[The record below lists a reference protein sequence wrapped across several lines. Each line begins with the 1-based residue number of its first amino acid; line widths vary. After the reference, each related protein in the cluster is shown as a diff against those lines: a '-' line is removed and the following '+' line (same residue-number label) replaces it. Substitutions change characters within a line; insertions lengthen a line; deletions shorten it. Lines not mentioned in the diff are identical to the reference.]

1 VKGSNFKNVG
11 GKEICIFWE
20 HFDSYNRV
28 GIFDSMTK
36 ICKMILENE
45 KDFADKPRHVILLIF
60 QTKRQELK
68 CQNDFIGIH
77 GNFNGTQ
84 NYVLKYI

>member
-1 VKGSNFKNVG
+1 
-11 GKEICIFWE
+11 
-20 HFDSYNRV
+20 
-28 GIFDSMTK
+28 
-36 ICKMILENE
+36 MILENE